1 MPLKLEILAIFI
13 YLVWLLVLTFFFVRF
28 FLYYSRL
35 LKNGKKESLPALLD
49 GIIEKEEKTD
59 KKIEEIS
66 KRCSK
71 LEYES
76 LLHIQKVGLLRFNP
90 FKDTGGDQSFIL
102 ALLDSHDTGV
112 VVSSLHT
119 RTGTRWYAKRVVK
132 GHGIEYDLSEDEQK
146 VLKESKFLSKD

>member
-102 ALLDSHDTGV
+102 SLLDSNNTGV
-112 VVSSLHT
+112 IISGLYS
-119 RTGTRWYAKRVVK
+119 RSGTRWYAKKVK
-132 GHGIEYDLSEDEQK
+132 EGQGLDHALSDDEKKAIQQ
-146 VLKESKFLSKD
+146 SS